1 MREFIITGTL
11 GILLIAVCSLNIY
24 EILRFTWQLLPNI
37 KWHPRLRICM
47 VVSGIFVGHI
57 LNIWVFGL
65 IYYIFIHSGLGS
77 FVGSSIERGEY
88 SMDIFGC
95 IYISSVLYTTVGA
108 GDITPAGSL
117 RMIVG
122 VEALT
127 GFMLIGWTIS
137 FAYLAMEQ
145 FWHLPHKRNKKS

>member
-1 MREFIITGTL
+1 MIEFIITGLL
-11 GILLIAVCSLNIY
+11 GVLLIAVCSLNIY
-24 EILRFTWQLLPNI
+24 EILRFTWKLLPKIN
-37 KWHPRLRICM
+37 WPPRLRIFM

-57 LNIWVFGL
+57 LNIWFFGF
-65 IYYIFIHSGLGS
+65 IYYILIHSGLGK

-88 SMDIFGC
+88 GLDIFGC
-95 IYISSVLYTTVGA
+95 IYISSALYTTVGA

-145 FWHLPHKRNKKS
+145 FWHLPHKRTK